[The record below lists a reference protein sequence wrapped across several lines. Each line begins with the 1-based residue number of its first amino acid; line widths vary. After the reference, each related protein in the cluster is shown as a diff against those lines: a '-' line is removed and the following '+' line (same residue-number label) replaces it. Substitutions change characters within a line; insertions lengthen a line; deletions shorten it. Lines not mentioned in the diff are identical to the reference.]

1 MPVEI
6 RALVWD
12 EANERHLAKHGVSV
26 REIAQMLSNPHVIAQ
41 NRKKRST
48 RHLLIG
54 STHGGRILTVPL
66 AQTADPSAWRP
77 VTAFPATRAQQQVLK
92 RALSPVDEG

>member
-1 MPVEI
+1 VLVEI

-12 EANERHLAKHGVSV
+12 EANEGHLAKHGVSV
-26 REIAQMLSNPHVIAQ
+26 REVAQILSNPHVIVW

-66 AQTADPSAWRP
+66 ARTADPGTWRP
-77 VTAFPATRAQQQVLK
+77 VTAFPATKAQQRVHS
-92 RALSPVDEG
+92 RALSPADEG

>member
-6 RALVWD
+6 RFLVWD
-12 EANERHLAKHGVSV
+12 EVNEAHLAKHGVSV
-26 REIAQMLSNPHVIAQ
+26 TEVAQMLSNPHAIVR

-48 RHLLIG
+48 GHLLIG

-66 AQTADPSAWRP
+66 AQIADQSTWRP
-77 VTAFPATRAQQQVLK
+77 VTAFPATNAQRQVLA

>member
-12 EANERHLAKHGVSV
+12 ETNERHLAKHAVTV
-26 REIAQMLSNPHVIAQ
+26 WEIAQMLSNPHVIVQ

-54 STHGGRILTVPL
+54 STHGGRVLTVPL
-66 AQTADPSAWRP
+66 AQTADPATWRP
-77 VTAFPATRAQQQVLK
+77 VTAFPATKAQQQVLT
-92 RALSPVDEG
+92 RALSSVDEG

>member
-1 MPVEI
+1 VSVEI

-12 EANERHLAKHGVSV
+12 EANEQHMAGHGVSV
-26 REIAQMLSNPHVIAQ
+26 WEIAQMLSNPHVIVR
-41 NRKKRST
+41 NRRKRST

-66 AQTADPSAWRP
+66 AQTADHSTWRP
-77 VTAFPATRAQQQVLK
+77 VTAFPATKTQQQVLA
-92 RALSPVDEG
+92 RALSPVDKE

>member
-6 RALVWD
+6 RALLWD
-12 EANERHLAKHGVSV
+12 ETNERHLAKHGVSV
-26 REIAQMLSNPHVIAQ
+26 REIAQMLSNPHVIVQ
-41 NRKKRST
+41 NRKQRGT

-66 AQTADPSAWRP
+66 APTADPCTWRP
-77 VTAFPATRAQQQVLK
+77 VTAFPATKAQQQV
-92 RALSPVDEG
+92 RARAFSPVDKE

>member
-1 MPVEI
+1 MLIEI

-12 EANERHLAKHGVSV
+12 EANEEHSAKHGVSV
-26 REIAQMLSNPHVIAQ
+26 REVAQMVSSPHVIVR

-54 STHGGRILTVPL
+54 STHGGRILTVSL
-66 AQTADPSAWRP
+66 AQTADQSTWRP
-77 VTAFPATRAQQQVLK
+77 VTAFPATKAQQQVLS

>member
-1 MPVEI
+1 VPVAI
-6 RALVWD
+6 HALAWD
-12 EANERHLAKHGVSV
+12 EANEGHLAEHGVSV
-26 REIAQMLSNPHVIAQ
+26 REVAQMLSNPHVIVR
-41 NRKKRST
+41 NRRKRST

-66 AQTADPSAWRP
+66 AQTADQSTWRP
-77 VTAFPATRAQQQVLK
+77 VTAFPATKAQRQVLA